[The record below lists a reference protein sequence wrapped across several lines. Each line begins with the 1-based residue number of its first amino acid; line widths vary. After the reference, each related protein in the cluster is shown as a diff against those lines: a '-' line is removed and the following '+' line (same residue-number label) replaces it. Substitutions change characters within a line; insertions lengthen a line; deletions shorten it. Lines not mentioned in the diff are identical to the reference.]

1 MFFFSYKSFKNQ
13 NRRRIVVYSINK
25 ASAIDLIDGKEDFF
39 LTDSL
44 LINDI
49 DKIAYHIQNNR
60 WKSGIKNV
68 VKFHVDNK
76 QIIKQNFYKNKNFI
90 QFYDKRLVII
100 NPEFRFYPTQNKMKV
115 DYLVV
120 SQNPDIKIAELTE
133 SFDFEQLIFDSSNR
147 YWKINKWI
155 EECSKTSVEYY
166 DVKRQGAWDKAI

>member
-1 MFFFSYKSFKNQ
+1 
-13 NRRRIVVYSINK
+13 
-25 ASAIDLIDGKEDFF
+25 
-39 LTDSL
+39 
-44 LINDI
+44 
-49 DKIAYHIQNNR
+49 
-60 WKSGIKNV
+60 
-68 VKFHVDNK
+68 
-76 QIIKQNFYKNKNFI
+76 KQNFYKNKNFI